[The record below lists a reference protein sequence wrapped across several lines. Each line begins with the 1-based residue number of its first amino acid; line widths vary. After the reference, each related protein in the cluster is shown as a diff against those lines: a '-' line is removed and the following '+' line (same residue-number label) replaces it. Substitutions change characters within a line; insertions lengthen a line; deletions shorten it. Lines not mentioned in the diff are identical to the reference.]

1 MNAMLFRT
9 KASRQLPRQH
19 AAKARNSALL
29 AGARV
34 VLGVAFLALVATVF
48 MPILGIGEAL
58 ANPKVTTA
66 RVGDHPTH
74 TRLVLEM
81 DGPFTFSYFTLVDP
95 ERLVVDFPELDFDLA
110 RNPLAREAIGAIGA
124 MRYGLF
130 KPGNSRIVLDL
141 IGPSKVVKA
150 FTMPPVDS
158 YGYRFV
164 LDLARTSQ
172 EDFIEQAR
180 LTKPKQPTP
189 APVIETP
196 AATVPQRS
204 DGKRVIAIDAG
215 HGGVDPGAVGAG
227 GTYEKSITL
236 AAALQ
241 LADRLRET
249 GRYHV
254 VLTRDSDIFLPLR
267 KRVALARNAGAELF
281 LSLHADSI
289 GNTKVRGSHVYSLS
303 KTASDAEAA
312 ALAAKENKAD
322 VIAGLNLAEYSSD
335 VHTILLDLSQRE
347 TNNTSIE
354 MADRLVA
361 GFRKNGVQSLNRPH
375 RQAGFA
381 VLKAPD
387 VPSVLIELGFL
398 SNKEDEAMLLKAK
411 GRAPIIAAIVSAV
424 DKHFATQT
432 VQN

>member
-1 MNAMLFRT
+1 MNAMIFRLLDRWR
-9 KASRQLPRQH
+9 APAGSPAQAQFSWRFAPARLIFG
-19 AAKARNSALL
+19 AA
-29 AGARV
+29 
-34 VLGVAFLALVATVF
+34 VLGLLGAVFLPAAGLAQSEATVT
-48 MPILGIGEAL
+48 A
-58 ANPKVTTA
+58 A
-66 RVGDHPTH
+66 RVGDHPSH

-81 DGPFTFSYFTLVDP
+81 DRPFTFSYFTLADP
-95 ERLVVDFPELDFDLA
+95 ERLVIDFPELDFDLA
-110 RNPLAREAIGAIGA
+110 SDPLGRLPAGAIGA

-141 IGPSKVVKA
+141 AGPSKVIKA
-150 FTMPPVDS
+150 FTMDPVDS

-164 LDLARTSQ
+164 LDLQRTTKA
-172 EDFIEQAR
+172 DFIEQAR
-180 LTKPKQPTP
+180 LTRPKQPVP

-196 AATVPQRS
+196 AATVPERK

-215 HGGVDPGAVGAG
+215 HGGVDPGAVGAR
-227 GTYEKSITL
+227 GTYEKQITL

-241 LADRLRET
+241 LAKQLRAS

-254 VLTRDSDIFLPLR
+254 VLTRESDVFLPLR

-281 LSLHADSI
+281 LSIHADSI
-289 GNTKVRGSHVYSLS
+289 GNKDVRGSHVYSLS

-322 VIAGLNLAEYSSD
+322 LIAGLNLSDYSSD

-354 MADRLVA
+354 IADRMVD
-361 GFRKNGVQSLNRPH
+361 GFRQNGVQSLNRPH

-398 SNKEDEAMLLKAK
+398 SNKEDEAMLLNAE
-411 GRAPIIAAIVSAV
+411 GRKPIISAIISAV
-424 DKHFATQT
+424 DKHFATRT